1 MGVKND
7 ITIIRLILGHWAG
20 KLSEPEKKE
29 LDNWLAQSEKHRI
42 YFQKW
47 CDDERQNELL
57 SKIGCYD
64 PGEGWQQVVRKRN
77 MRRNRRWWLVAAASV
92 AILFGGL
99 AVYRYSKI
107 PVSLPLASEETSIY
121 PGKRMARLITPSGET
136 VLLDTL
142 RQTDTQQM
150 KLHNDQGRVVIQA
163 ACGDANGDQPVYHC
177 LEVPRGGEFSFLL
190 PDSTTVFLNAESR
203 LRFPDRFVPG
213 SERIV
218 YLSGEAYFDV
228 KRDPRSP
235 FLVCLEH
242 SAVKV
247 TGTSFNVKAYPDD
260 TNEATT
266 LISGTVSM
274 GIGTTEQ
281 WIVLKPGEQGY
292 YDATRKTLLQQT
304 VDVNYYTAWKDGVF
318 AFYRQ
323 PLEEVMKTLGCW
335 YLFDT
340 HYQNE
345 ALKSILY
352 TGKINRHASIRE
364 CFLHTFELTGRTYI
378 RHKRKRRLLSGE
390 NKKSNRFF
398 LHKNRLQTCINNLQI
413 VLTQQIYEKKQ
424 SVVAGLEKIPVACN
438 KVSRR

>member
-352 TGKINRHASIRE
+352 PGKINRHASIRE
-364 CFLHTFELTGRTYI
+364 VLHTFELMDELTFDIKGKKVIVR
-378 RHKRKRRLLSGE
+378 RK
-390 NKKSNRFF
+390 
-398 LHKNRLQTCINNLQI
+398 
-413 VLTQQIYEKKQ
+413 
-424 SVVAGLEKIPVACN
+424 
-438 KVSRR
+438 

>member
-47 CDDERQNELL
+47 CDDERQIELL
-57 SKIGCYD
+57 SKIGGYD

-364 CFLHTFELTGRTYI
+364 VLHTFELMDELTFDIKGKEVIVR
-378 RHKRKRRLLSGE
+378 RK
-390 NKKSNRFF
+390 
-398 LHKNRLQTCINNLQI
+398 
-413 VLTQQIYEKKQ
+413 
-424 SVVAGLEKIPVACN
+424 
-438 KVSRR
+438 

>member
-29 LDNWLAQSEKHRI
+29 LDNWLAQSEKHRV

-47 CDDERQNELL
+47 CNDERQNELL

-121 PGKRMARLITPSGET
+121 PGKRMARLITPSGEA

-260 TNEATT
+260 TNE
-266 LISGTVSM
+266 LS
-274 GIGTTEQ
+274 
-281 WIVLKPGEQGY
+281 
-292 YDATRKTLLQQT
+292 QQT
-304 VDVNYYTAWKDGVF
+304 VVVNYYTAWKDGVF

-364 CFLHTFELTGRTYI
+364 VLHTFELMDELTFDIKGKEVIVR
-378 RHKRKRRLLSGE
+378 RK
-390 NKKSNRFF
+390 
-398 LHKNRLQTCINNLQI
+398 
-413 VLTQQIYEKKQ
+413 
-424 SVVAGLEKIPVACN
+424 
-438 KVSRR
+438 

>member
-364 CFLHTFELTGRTYI
+364 VLHTFELMDELIFDIKGKEVIVR
-378 RHKRKRRLLSGE
+378 RK
-390 NKKSNRFF
+390 
-398 LHKNRLQTCINNLQI
+398 
-413 VLTQQIYEKKQ
+413 
-424 SVVAGLEKIPVACN
+424 
-438 KVSRR
+438 

>member
-107 PVSLPLASEETSIY
+107 SVSLPLASEETSIY

-364 CFLHTFELTGRTYI
+364 VLHTFELMDELTFDIKGKEVIVR
-378 RHKRKRRLLSGE
+378 RK
-390 NKKSNRFF
+390 
-398 LHKNRLQTCINNLQI
+398 
-413 VLTQQIYEKKQ
+413 
-424 SVVAGLEKIPVACN
+424 
-438 KVSRR
+438 

>member
-121 PGKRMARLITPSGET
+121 PGKRMARLITPSGEA

-242 SAVKV
+242 SVVKV

-292 YDATRKTLLQQT
+292 YDATRKTLSQQT

-323 PLEEVMKTLGCW
+323 PLEEVMKTLGRW

-364 CFLHTFELTGRTYI
+364 VLHTFELMDELTFDIKGKEVIVR
-378 RHKRKRRLLSGE
+378 RK
-390 NKKSNRFF
+390 
-398 LHKNRLQTCINNLQI
+398 
-413 VLTQQIYEKKQ
+413 
-424 SVVAGLEKIPVACN
+424 
-438 KVSRR
+438 

>member
-163 ACGDANGDQPVYHC
+163 ACGDANGSAKAVMNRV
-177 LEVPRGGEFSFLL
+177 EVPRGGEFSFLL

-364 CFLHTFELTGRTYI
+364 VLHTFELMDELTFDIKGKEVIVR
-378 RHKRKRRLLSGE
+378 RK
-390 NKKSNRFF
+390 
-398 LHKNRLQTCINNLQI
+398 
-413 VLTQQIYEKKQ
+413 
-424 SVVAGLEKIPVACN
+424 
-438 KVSRR
+438 

>member
-190 PDSTTVFLNAESR
+190 PDSTTVFLNAASR

-364 CFLHTFELTGRTYI
+364 VLHTFELMDELTFDIKGKEVIVR
-378 RHKRKRRLLSGE
+378 RK
-390 NKKSNRFF
+390 
-398 LHKNRLQTCINNLQI
+398 
-413 VLTQQIYEKKQ
+413 
-424 SVVAGLEKIPVACN
+424 
-438 KVSRR
+438 

>member
-47 CDDERQNELL
+47 CDDEWQNELL

-247 TGTSFNVKAYPDD
+247 TRTSFNVKAYPDD

-364 CFLHTFELTGRTYI
+364 VLHTFELMDELTFDIKGKEVIVR
-378 RHKRKRRLLSGE
+378 RK
-390 NKKSNRFF
+390 
-398 LHKNRLQTCINNLQI
+398 
-413 VLTQQIYEKKQ
+413 
-424 SVVAGLEKIPVACN
+424 
-438 KVSRR
+438 

>member
-64 PGEGWQQVVRKRN
+64 PREGWQQVVRKRN

-190 PDSTTVFLNAESR
+190 PDSTTVFLNAGSR

-364 CFLHTFELTGRTYI
+364 VLHTFELMDELTFDIKGKEVIVR
-378 RHKRKRRLLSGE
+378 RK
-390 NKKSNRFF
+390 
-398 LHKNRLQTCINNLQI
+398 
-413 VLTQQIYEKKQ
+413 
-424 SVVAGLEKIPVACN
+424 
-438 KVSRR
+438 

>member
-163 ACGDANGDQPVYHC
+163 ACGDANGDPPVYHC

-364 CFLHTFELTGRTYI
+364 VLHTFELMDELTFDIKGKEVIVR
-378 RHKRKRRLLSGE
+378 RK
-390 NKKSNRFF
+390 
-398 LHKNRLQTCINNLQI
+398 
-413 VLTQQIYEKKQ
+413 
-424 SVVAGLEKIPVACN
+424 
-438 KVSRR
+438 

>member
-121 PGKRMARLITPSGET
+121 PGKRMARLITPSGEA

-242 SAVKV
+242 SVVKV

-292 YDATRKTLLQQT
+292 YDATRKTLSQQT

-323 PLEEVMKTLGCW
+323 PLEEVMKTLGRW
-335 YLFDT
+335 YLFDP

-364 CFLHTFELTGRTYI
+364 VLHTFELMDELTFDIKGKEVIVR
-378 RHKRKRRLLSGE
+378 RK
-390 NKKSNRFF
+390 
-398 LHKNRLQTCINNLQI
+398 
-413 VLTQQIYEKKQ
+413 
-424 SVVAGLEKIPVACN
+424 
-438 KVSRR
+438 

>member
-274 GIGTTEQ
+274 GIGTTELL
-281 WIVLKPGEQGY
+281 IVLKPGEQGY

-364 CFLHTFELTGRTYI
+364 VLHTFELMDELTFDIKGKEVIVR
-378 RHKRKRRLLSGE
+378 RK
-390 NKKSNRFF
+390 
-398 LHKNRLQTCINNLQI
+398 
-413 VLTQQIYEKKQ
+413 
-424 SVVAGLEKIPVACN
+424 
-438 KVSRR
+438 

>member
-57 SKIGCYD
+57 SKIGYYD
-64 PGEGWQQVVRKRN
+64 PGEGWQQVVRTRN

-364 CFLHTFELTGRTYI
+364 VLHTFELMDELTFDIKGKEVIVR
-378 RHKRKRRLLSGE
+378 RK
-390 NKKSNRFF
+390 
-398 LHKNRLQTCINNLQI
+398 
-413 VLTQQIYEKKQ
+413 
-424 SVVAGLEKIPVACN
+424 
-438 KVSRR
+438 

>member
-42 YFQKW
+42 YFQIW

-142 RQTDTQQM
+142 RHTDTQQM

-364 CFLHTFELTGRTYI
+364 VLHTFELMDELTFDIKGKEVIVR
-378 RHKRKRRLLSGE
+378 RK
-390 NKKSNRFF
+390 
-398 LHKNRLQTCINNLQI
+398 
-413 VLTQQIYEKKQ
+413 
-424 SVVAGLEKIPVACN
+424 
-438 KVSRR
+438 

>member
-7 ITIIRLILGHWAG
+7 TTIIRLILGHWAG

-29 LDNWLAQSEKHRI
+29 LDNWLEQSEKHRV

-47 CDDERQNELL
+47 CNDERQDELL

-121 PGKRMARLITPSGET
+121 PGKRMARLITPSGEA

-142 RQTDTQQM
+142 RQTEIQQM

-292 YDATRKTLLQQT
+292 YDATRETLLQQT

-323 PLEEVMKTLGCW
+323 PLEEVMKTLGRW

-352 TGKINRHASIRE
+352 TGKIYRHASIRE
-364 CFLHTFELTGRTYI
+364 VLHTFELMDELTFDIKGKEVIVR
-378 RHKRKRRLLSGE
+378 RK
-390 NKKSNRFF
+390 
-398 LHKNRLQTCINNLQI
+398 
-413 VLTQQIYEKKQ
+413 
-424 SVVAGLEKIPVACN
+424 
-438 KVSRR
+438 

>member
-335 YLFDT
+335 YLLDT

-364 CFLHTFELTGRTYI
+364 VLHTFELMDELTFDIKGKEVIVR
-378 RHKRKRRLLSGE
+378 RK
-390 NKKSNRFF
+390 
-398 LHKNRLQTCINNLQI
+398 
-413 VLTQQIYEKKQ
+413 
-424 SVVAGLEKIPVACN
+424 
-438 KVSRR
+438 

>member
-150 KLHNDQGRVVIQA
+150 KLHKDQGRVVIQA

-364 CFLHTFELTGRTYI
+364 VLHTFELMDELTFDIKGKEVIVR
-378 RHKRKRRLLSGE
+378 RK
-390 NKKSNRFF
+390 
-398 LHKNRLQTCINNLQI
+398 
-413 VLTQQIYEKKQ
+413 
-424 SVVAGLEKIPVACN
+424 
-438 KVSRR
+438 

>member
-177 LEVPRGGEFSFLL
+177 LEVPRGGEFSSLL

-364 CFLHTFELTGRTYI
+364 VLHTFELMDELTFDIKGKEVIVR
-378 RHKRKRRLLSGE
+378 RK
-390 NKKSNRFF
+390 
-398 LHKNRLQTCINNLQI
+398 
-413 VLTQQIYEKKQ
+413 
-424 SVVAGLEKIPVACN
+424 
-438 KVSRR
+438 

>member
-7 ITIIRLILGHWAG
+7 TTIIRLILGHWAG

-142 RQTDTQQM
+142 RQTEIQQM

-292 YDATRKTLLQQT
+292 YDATRKTLSQQT

-323 PLEEVMKTLGCW
+323 PLEEVMKTLGRW

-352 TGKINRHASIRE
+352 TGKIYRHASIRE
-364 CFLHTFELTGRTYI
+364 VLHTFELMDELTFDIKGKEVIVR
-378 RHKRKRRLLSGE
+378 RK
-390 NKKSNRFF
+390 
-398 LHKNRLQTCINNLQI
+398 
-413 VLTQQIYEKKQ
+413 
-424 SVVAGLEKIPVACN
+424 
-438 KVSRR
+438 

>member
-107 PVSLPLASEETSIY
+107 PVSLPLASEETSLY

-163 ACGDANGDQPVYHC
+163 ACGDANGDQPVYNC

-364 CFLHTFELTGRTYI
+364 VLHTFELMDELTFDIKGKEVIVR
-378 RHKRKRRLLSGE
+378 RK
-390 NKKSNRFF
+390 
-398 LHKNRLQTCINNLQI
+398 
-413 VLTQQIYEKKQ
+413 
-424 SVVAGLEKIPVACN
+424 
-438 KVSRR
+438 

>member
-7 ITIIRLILGHWAG
+7 ITIIRLILGHWSG

-29 LDNWLAQSEKHRI
+29 LDNWLEQSEKHRV

-47 CDDERQNELL
+47 CNDERQDELL

-364 CFLHTFELTGRTYI
+364 VLHTFELMDELTFDIKGKEVIVR
-378 RHKRKRRLLSGE
+378 RK
-390 NKKSNRFF
+390 
-398 LHKNRLQTCINNLQI
+398 
-413 VLTQQIYEKKQ
+413 
-424 SVVAGLEKIPVACN
+424 
-438 KVSRR
+438 

>member
-352 TGKINRHASIRE
+352 TGKINRHASILSLIHISE
-364 CFLHTFELTGRTYI
+364 PT
-378 RHKRKRRLLSGE
+378 RRS
-390 NKKSNRFF
+390 
-398 LHKNRLQTCINNLQI
+398 
-413 VLTQQIYEKKQ
+413 
-424 SVVAGLEKIPVACN
+424 
-438 KVSRR
+438 

>member
-57 SKIGCYD
+57 SKIRCYD

-292 YDATRKTLLQQT
+292 YDATRKTLSQQT

-352 TGKINRHASIRE
+352 TGKIYRHASIRE
-364 CFLHTFELTGRTYI
+364 VLHTFELMDELTFDIKGKEVIVR
-378 RHKRKRRLLSGE
+378 RK
-390 NKKSNRFF
+390 
-398 LHKNRLQTCINNLQI
+398 
-413 VLTQQIYEKKQ
+413 
-424 SVVAGLEKIPVACN
+424 
-438 KVSRR
+438 

>member
-163 ACGDANGDQPVYHC
+163 ACGDANGDQPVYHY

-190 PDSTTVFLNAESR
+190 PDITTVFLNAESR

-364 CFLHTFELTGRTYI
+364 VLHTFELMDELTFDIKGKEVIVR
-378 RHKRKRRLLSGE
+378 RK
-390 NKKSNRFF
+390 
-398 LHKNRLQTCINNLQI
+398 
-413 VLTQQIYEKKQ
+413 
-424 SVVAGLEKIPVACN
+424 
-438 KVSRR
+438 

>member
-64 PGEGWQQVVRKRN
+64 PREGWQQVVRKRN

-364 CFLHTFELTGRTYI
+364 VLHTFELMDELTFDIKGKEVIVR
-378 RHKRKRRLLSGE
+378 RK
-390 NKKSNRFF
+390 
-398 LHKNRLQTCINNLQI
+398 
-413 VLTQQIYEKKQ
+413 
-424 SVVAGLEKIPVACN
+424 
-438 KVSRR
+438 

>member
-29 LDNWLAQSEKHRI
+29 LDNWLVQSEKHRI

-107 PVSLPLASEETSIY
+107 PASLPLASEETSIY

-177 LEVPRGGEFSFLL
+177 LEVPRSGEFSFLL

-364 CFLHTFELTGRTYI
+364 VLHTFELMDELTFDIKGKEVIVR
-378 RHKRKRRLLSGE
+378 RK
-390 NKKSNRFF
+390 
-398 LHKNRLQTCINNLQI
+398 
-413 VLTQQIYEKKQ
+413 
-424 SVVAGLEKIPVACN
+424 
-438 KVSRR
+438 

>member
-364 CFLHTFELTGRTYI
+364 VLHTFELMDELTFDIKGKVVIVR
-378 RHKRKRRLLSGE
+378 RK
-390 NKKSNRFF
+390 
-398 LHKNRLQTCINNLQI
+398 
-413 VLTQQIYEKKQ
+413 
-424 SVVAGLEKIPVACN
+424 
-438 KVSRR
+438 